1 MIRPKRTGGSSS
13 EGQTLDFSGKR
24 VTFFRTPFFRT
35 LLVLPAVLFTLSA
48 LAQAGDAGDLTLI
61 SRQSFSTP
69 DEFAHYHGPANN
81 EKALQSRRRNVIAQ
95 YNPVSLLLKGA
106 LLGYQKILSQQLARN
121 CPYEI
126 SCSNFSKQAIR
137 EFGAFKGVFISADRI
152 LRCNRIGFEDVSPLS
167 INPATGRIIDSPNM
181 YR

>member
-1 MIRPKRTGGSSS
+1 MIKLFFLFFPLLFALSVRAQTAEDLALVK
-13 EGQTLDFSGKR
+13 GQN
-24 VTFFRTPFFRT
+24 
-35 LLVLPAVLFTLSA
+35 FT
-48 LAQAGDAGDLTLI
+48 
-61 SRQSFSTP
+61 TP
-69 DEFAHYHGPANN
+69 DEFAHYHGPVNN
-81 EKALQSRRRNVIAQ
+81 EKALQNKHHNVIAQ
-95 YNPVSLLLKGA
+95 YNPVSLILKGA

-137 EFGAFKGVFISADRI
+137 EFGVFKGVFISAGRI
-152 LRCNRIGFEDVSPLS
+152 LRCNRIGYEDVSPLS

>member
-1 MIRPKRTGGSSS
+1 MRKLMLSMLPLLLCGTFLRAQTA
-13 EGQTLDFSGKR
+13 EDLALVRGQHFVR
-24 VTFFRTPFFRT
+24 
-35 LLVLPAVLFTLSA
+35 
-48 LAQAGDAGDLTLI
+48 
-61 SRQSFSTP
+61 P
-69 DEFAHYHGPANN
+69 DEFAHYHGASNN
-81 EKALQSRRRNVIAQ
+81 EKTLQNKHHNVIAQ
-95 YNPVSLLLKGA
+95 YNPVSLVLKGA

-152 LRCNRIGFEDVSPLS
+152 LRCNRIGYEDVSPLM